1 MKKIMNTPE
10 TFVYDMCHGLA
21 AAHPELEFVEK
32 YKVVKKKD
40 INDAKVSLISG
51 GGSGHE
57 PAHAG
62 FVGKGMLDAAVCGD
76 VFASPSQVQVYN
88 AIKKCAT
95 DKGVLLIIK
104 NYSGD
109 CMNFNNAMADAQDDG
124 IKVDAVYVNDDIA
137 VKDSLYTVG
146 RRGVAGTVLV
156 HKCAGAAAE
165 QGKELEEV
173 KAVANKVIE
182 NVRSF
187 GFAFTSC
194 TVPAAGHPTFE
205 IGDDEMEFGVG
216 IHGEPGRFREKIDY
230 STGTFCDDLS
240 RRILT
245 DLEEDLALKKGEDVV
260 LLINGFG
267 GTPLQELYILNNSVT
282 KALKADGINIHRTI
296 VGNFMTS
303 IDMAGASISVLRVDN
318 ELKAL
323 IDYPVSTPAL
333 TWGAAMSEQAEAAL
347 EAVQAIGR
355 ALGYTPVETAHKAA
369 AKKAAATD
377 ENEDNAVYEVEGTPQ
392 VGETINTAAFVQI
405 VDKMADVI
413 IENEVPFCEA
423 DKMGDGDFG
432 MSIAKGFKQ
441 LKADWATRKKGDI
454 GQFLVSCSEI
464 IKEYCGGASGP
475 IWGSAFK
482 YAGKAMLGKKEVNL
496 ADVAL
501 LFTEANRGVYET
513 GKKSF
518 GKGAEIGDKT
528 LVDALKP
535 CAMALTKAAEE
546 GKTLQEGLDLGA
558 KAAHDGAEATKTH
571 VATLG
576 RAGTVGERSI
586 GYPDA
591 GAHGLDVIF
600 NELAAYIAKM

>member
-40 INDAKVSLISG
+40 INDNKVSLISG

-88 AIKKCAT
+88 AIKACAT
-95 DKGVLLIIK
+95 DKGVLLIVK

-109 CMNFNNAMADAQDDG
+109 CMNFNNAMSDAQDDG

-165 QGKELEEV
+165 QGKSLEEV
-173 KAVANKVIE
+173 KAVANKVID

-194 TVPAAGHPTFE
+194 TVPAAGHPTFD

-240 RRILT
+240 RRIVT
-245 DLEEDLALKKGEDVV
+245 DLEEDLALKSGEEVV

-282 KALKADGINIHRTI
+282 KALAKDGVKIHKTI

-303 IDMAGASISVLRVDN
+303 IDMAGASISVLRVDS

-323 IDYPVSTPAL
+323 VDYPVNTPAL
-333 TWGAAMSEQAEAAL
+333 TWGAAMSEQAQAAL

-355 ALGYTPVETAHKAA
+355 ALGYAPVAEEHHA
-369 AKKAAATD
+369 AKKKVAAKET
-377 ENEDNAVYEVEGTPQ
+377 EEIAVYEVEGKPEVT
-392 VGETINTAAFVQI
+392 ETINTAAFVQI

-482 YAGKAMLGKKEVNL
+482 YAGKSMLGKKEVSL

-546 GKTLQEGLDLGA
+546 GKSLREGLALGA
-558 KAAHDGAEATKTH
+558 KAAHEGAEATKTH

>member
-21 AAHPELEFVEK
+21 LAHPELEFVEK
-32 YKVVKKKD
+32 FKIVKKKD
-40 INDAKVSLISG
+40 IDDNKVSLISG

-62 FVGKGMLDAAVCGD
+62 FVGKGMIDCAVCGD

-95 DKGVLLIIK
+95 DKGVLLVIK

-165 QGKELEEV
+165 QGKELDEV
-173 KAVANKVIE
+173 KRVANKVID

-216 IHGEPGRFREKIDY
+216 IHGEPGRYREKIDY
-230 STGTFCDDLS
+230 STGTFADDLA

-245 DLEEDLALKKGEDVV
+245 DLEEDLGLKAGEDVV

-267 GTPLQELYILNNSVT
+267 GTPLQELYLLNNSVT
-282 KALKADGINIHRTI
+282 KAITADGINVHRTI

-303 IDMAGASISVLRVDN
+303 IDMAGASISVLRVDS

-323 IDYPVSTPAL
+323 VDYPVSTPAL

-347 EAVQAIGR
+347 EAIKAIGK
-355 ALGYTPVETAHKAA
+355 ALGYTPAEP
-369 AKKAAATD
+369 AKKASKKAVAEAED
-377 ENEDNAVYEVEGTPQ
+377 DNATYEVEGTPI
-392 VGETINTAAFVQI
+392 VTETINTAAFVQI

-423 DKMGDGDFG
+423 DQMGDGDFG

-441 LKADWATRKKGDI
+441 LKADWATRKKGDV
-454 GQFLVSCSEI
+454 GEFLVSCSEI

-482 YAGKAMLGKKEVNL
+482 YAGKAMLGKKEINL
-496 ADVAL
+496 TDLAF
-501 LFTEANRGVYET
+501 LFMEANRGVYET

-518 GKGAEIGDKT
+518 GKGADIGDKT

-535 CAMALTKAAEE
+535 CALALTKAAEE
-546 GKTLQEGLDLGA
+546 GKALREGIDLGA
-558 KAAHDGAEATKTH
+558 KAAHEGAEATKTH

-586 GYPDA
+586 GFPDA

-600 NELAAYIAKM
+600 NELAAYIKTL